1 MSQKNPDVVV
11 RHRKGCQQPMQLQN
25 KLPDPVLQL
34 GVVSGSWRFPQLN
47 NPKRWENR
55 ANSIFASA
63 TLPVPFAL
71 GHGSR
76 LWGSAVIG
84 TEPAINPVPLFLE
97 GGWITQGV
105 IRQRPFDSVVL
116 GLARSSFSP
125 SLGRA
130 SGQRMTYE
138 GMIEL
143 GYILQLSQ
151 ELALQPGV
159 QVIVNPEGTGDNE
172 TLVVPG
178 LQVSFNW

>member
-1 MSQKNPDVVV
+1 M
-11 RHRKGCQQPMQLQN
+11 RLEN

-34 GVVSGSWRFPQLN
+34 GVISGSWRFPQLN

-55 ANSIFASA
+55 ANSVFGSA

-76 LWGSAVIG
+76 LWGSAAVG
-84 TEPAINPVPLFLE
+84 TEPAINQVPFFIE

-105 IRQRPFDSVVL
+105 LPRRPLDAVVF
-116 GLARSSFSP
+116 GASRSSFSP
-125 SLGRA
+125 YARSS
-130 SGQRMTYE
+130 SGQRQSYE
-138 GMIEL
+138 GMLEL

-151 ELALQPGV
+151 KLALQPGV
-159 QVIVNPEGTGDNE
+159 QMIVNPEGTDKNK

-178 LQVSFNW
+178 MQVSSNW

>member
-1 MSQKNPDVVV
+1 MEPIRVLLVDEQQLMREGLRVLLEMEPGLEVVGEAGDGEADLAAYAEQHPDVVV
-11 RHRKGCQQPMQLQN
+11 RHHQGCKRPMRLEN

-34 GVVSGSWRFPQLN
+34 GAVSGSWRFPQIN
-47 NPKRWENR
+47 NPSRWENR
-55 ANSIFASA
+55 ANSLFASA

-116 GLARSSFSP
+116 GLTRSSFSP

-130 SGQRMTYE
+130 
-138 GMIEL
+138 
-143 GYILQLSQ
+143 
-151 ELALQPGV
+151 
-159 QVIVNPEGTGDNE
+159 
-172 TLVVPG
+172 
-178 LQVSFNW
+178 